1 MNHFIT
7 LTNVKKTKSVF
18 YTDIDPLQIEK
29 KQFDK
34 LSKAGFAG
42 KESGQ
47 RKNDYGS
54 CGELKF

>member
-1 MNHFIT
+1 M
-7 LTNVKKTKSVF
+7 TNIKRTKSAN
-18 YTDIDPLQIEK
+18 YIDIDLLKIEK

-34 LSKAGFAG
+34 LSKASFAG
-42 KESGQ
+42 KDSGQ

>member
-42 KESGQ
+42 NES
-47 RKNDYGS
+47 
-54 CGELKF
+54 

>member
-1 MNHFIT
+1 MNRFIT
-7 LTNVKKTKSVF
+7 LTNMKKTKCI
-18 YTDIDPLQIEK
+18 YYIDIDPLQTEK

-34 LSKAGFAG
+34 LSKASFAG